1 MFAVSGPGILLLSS
15 FAVPACGLLF
25 VLWKPKKQQSA
36 PKDLPSDVITPSS
49 GGSLRQAKY
58 ESQEEPSSSPAPEYQ
73 VEEEISNEHGTA
85 LGLEGIDTTSL
96 QLDEPEDDELTA
108 TASAVVALGLSEELS
123 SFAQS
128 PATTAHDSSLQNAV
142 AMDAADISAKAT
154 DDDTLSLVASDTA
167 LEELHDELNTP
178 TEIEDDK
185 VVYGVDA
192 TQHPMPPMPPAAP
205 TASIPEKAPRVKKV
219 RNKMATFP
227 FDVSVWDDPLSPRA
241 MRRKQR
247 KAERLEA
254 AVGSKRLRSKD
265 QKDIIGGNTA
275 PVALHYDAAVEK
287 SASDVFLDVWAQASG
302 AEAPDEVGKLVTE
315 RGASRGRRKA
325 ERESRS
331 LEKLT
336 DKRKK
341 KEARDATKQRKVG
354 SASDGVSGFPEDVE
368 TGFGDSAVLA
378 GAEIVDGESVS
389 FTEEGVESPDLEVGT
404 WDVDFEEEDGADA
417 SGKKSKRGVKRAE
430 RESRSLE
437 KLTAKRRKSD
447 GKAAPGD
454 ADSQRTSDL
463 TEDFTGAGE
472 NAVLAADVLETTGVS
487 AWELAAQAETVD
499 PGGNLEAL
507 TWESAAGAA
516 GSSEQGMGVEAVS
529 AWDQAAETASLQG
542 SVVEFTPQAITSS
555 SDLLEMGAAVVIGDG
570 PGQGG
575 DAWFVPEGF
584 DEYEEEPR
592 RRAGRR
598 RKRRGDDD
606 EVEEAVGG
614 GWTDGGVLVEA
625 DENIDF
631 RAYDLPEPVP
641 ARTSVMF
648 GEAE

>member
-1 MFAVSGPGILLLSS
+1 MFAVSGPGILLLSI

-25 VLWKPKKQQSA
+25 VLWKPKKQASA
-36 PKDLPSDVITPSS
+36 TEDLPSDVTAPVN

-58 ESQEEPSSSPAPEYQ
+58 EVQEEPSSIPTPEHQ
-73 VEEEISNEHGTA
+73 VEEEISNEHDTT
-85 LGLEGIDTTSL
+85 LGLEDLAAASL
-96 QLDEPEDDELTA
+96 QLDERGNDEEA
-108 TASAVVALGLSEELS
+108 T
-123 SFAQS
+123 
-128 PATTAHDSSLQNAV
+128 N
-142 AMDAADISAKAT
+142 
-154 DDDTLSLVASDTA
+154 DDTLSLVSSDTA
-167 LEELHDELNTP
+167 LEELRDELNTS
-178 TEIEDDK
+178 TETDGENVAPGLDT
-185 VVYGVDA
+185 
-192 TQHPMPPMPPAAP
+192 TQHPIPPMPPAAP
-205 TASIPEKAPRVKKV
+205 TGSIPEKTPRAKKV

-254 AVGSKRLRSKD
+254 AVGSKRLRSKEQND
-265 QKDIIGGNTA
+265 TTSGNTA
-275 PVALHYDAAVEK
+275 PVALHYDATVEK

-341 KEARDATKQRKVG
+341 KEARDATKPRKGG
-354 SASDGVSGFPEDVE
+354 SVSDGVSGFPEDVE
-368 TGFGDSAVLA
+368 TGFGDGAVLA
-378 GAEIVDGESVS
+378 GAEMVDGESVS
-389 FTEEGVESPDLEVGT
+389 FIEEGVESPDLEVGT
-404 WDVDFEEEDGADA
+404 WDVDFEEEDGAA
-417 SGKKSKRGVKRAE
+417 GTGPKSRRGVKRAE
-430 RESRSLE
+430 RESRALE

-447 GKAAPGD
+447 GKAASDG
-454 ADSQRTSDL
+454 AGGQRTSGL
-463 TEDFTGAGE
+463 TEDLTGVGE
-472 NAVLAADVLETTGVS
+472 RAVLAADIAETTGVS

-499 PGGNLEAL
+499 PSGNSEAL
-507 TWESAAGAA
+507 TWESAAGA
-516 GSSEQGMGVEAVS
+516 SEQGMGVEAVS

-542 SVVEFTPQAITSS
+542 SVVEFSPQAITSS

-575 DAWFVPEGF
+575 AAWFVPEGF

-592 RRAGRR
+592 RRVGRR
-598 RKRRGDDD
+598 RKRRGDD

-648 GEAE
+648 GEEE

>member
-1 MFAVSGPGILLLSS
+1 MFAVSGPGILLLSI

-36 PKDLPSDVITPSS
+36 TEDLHADVIAPSS

-58 ESQEEPSSSPAPEYQ
+58 EVQEEQSSSPVTEHPS
-73 VEEEISNEHGTA
+73 EEEISNEHDIT
-85 LGLEGIDTTSL
+85 LELAGIDATSL

-108 TASAVVALGLSEELS
+108 TASAVVALGLSGELLS
-123 SFAQS
+123 LEQ
-128 PATTAHDSSLQNAV
+128 PPTTTVQDSSLERIADIAEEATADATLSPV
-142 AMDAADISAKAT
+142 SSDAA
-154 DDDTLSLVASDTA
+154 
-167 LEELHDELNTP
+167 LEDLHDELNTS
-178 TEIEDDK
+178 TEGEE
-185 VVYGVDA
+185 VVVGVD
-192 TQHPMPPMPPAAP
+192 TTHHPIPSMPPTAP
-205 TASIPEKAPRVKKV
+205 TASAPEKAPRVKKV

-254 AVGSKRLRSKD
+254 AVGSKRLRSKE
-265 QKDIIGGNTA
+265 QKGVTSSNTA

-287 SASDVFLDVWAQASG
+287 SANDVFLDVWAQASG
-302 AEAPDEVGKLVTE
+302 AEAPDEVGRSVTE

-341 KEARDATKQRKVG
+341 KEARDAAKPRKTSSV
-354 SASDGVSGFPEDVE
+354 SDGVSGFPEDAE

-378 GAEIVDGESVS
+378 GAEIVDGESVP
-389 FTEEGVESPDLEVGT
+389 FVEEGIESPDLEVGT
-404 WDVDFEEEDGADA
+404 WDVDFEEEDGAGGTDP
-417 SGKKSKRGVKRAE
+417 KSKRGVKRAE
-430 RESRSLE
+430 RESRALE
-437 KLTAKRRKSD
+437 KLTAKRRKAD
-447 GKAAPGD
+447 GKAAPGH
-454 ADSQRTSDL
+454 ASSQSASDL
-463 TEDFTGAGE
+463 TEDFTGTGE
-472 NAVLAADVLETTGVS
+472 HAVLAADIVETTGVS
-487 AWELAAQAETVD
+487 AWELAALAETVN
-499 PGGNLEAL
+499 PGGDSEAL
-507 TWESAAGAA
+507 TWESAAGA
-516 GSSEQGMGVEAVS
+516 SEQGMGVEAVS

-542 SVVEFTPQAITSS
+542 SVVEFSPQAITSS
-555 SDLLEMGAAVVIGDG
+555 SDLLEMGAAIVIGDG

-641 ARTSVMF
+641 ARASVMF
-648 GEAE
+648 GEGE

>member
-1 MFAVSGPGILLLSS
+1 MFAVSGPGILLLSI

-36 PKDLPSDVITPSS
+36 TKDLPSDVIAPVN

-58 ESQEEPSSSPAPEYQ
+58 EAQEEPSSTPAPEYQ
-73 VEEEISNEHGTA
+73 VEEEISNEHDTT
-85 LGLEGIDTTSL
+85 LGLEVLDATSL
-96 QLDEPEDDELTA
+96 QLDESEDDGLTA
-108 TASAVVALGLSEELS
+108 KASAVVALGLSEELS
-123 SFAQS
+123 SFEQS
-128 PATTAHDSSLQNAV
+128 PTTTMHDSGLRSE
-142 AMDAADISAKAT
+142 ADIDAKAT
-154 DDDTLSLVASDTA
+154 DDDTVSLVSSETA
-167 LEELHDELNTP
+167 LEELHDELDTS
-178 TEIEDDK
+178 TETEGDK
-185 VVYGVDA
+185 VAPGLDA
-192 TQHPMPPMPPAAP
+192 TQHPIPPMPPTAP
-205 TASIPEKAPRVKKV
+205 TASVPEKAPRAKKV

-254 AVGSKRLRSKD
+254 AVGSKRLRSKE
-265 QKDIIGGNTA
+265 QKDISGGNTA

-331 LEKLT
+331 LEKLA

-341 KEARDATKQRKVG
+341 KEARDATKPRKVG
-354 SASDGVSGFPEDVE
+354 SVSDGVSGFPEDVE
-368 TGFGDSAVLA
+368 SGFGDSAVLA
-378 GAEIVDGESVS
+378 GAEIVDGEGVS
-389 FTEEGVESPDLEVGT
+389 FIGEGVESPDLEVGT
-404 WDVDFEEEDGADA
+404 WDVDFEEEDGADGL
-417 SGKKSKRGVKRAE
+417 SPKSKRGVKRAE
-430 RESRSLE
+430 RESRALE

-447 GKAAPGD
+447 GKAASGD
-454 ADSQRTSDL
+454 AGGQRTSDL
-463 TEDFTGAGE
+463 TEDLTGVGE
-472 NAVLAADVLETTGVS
+472 HAVLAADIAETTGVS

-499 PGGNLEAL
+499 PSSNSEAL

-516 GSSEQGMGVEAVS
+516 GASEQGMGVEAVS

-592 RRAGRR
+592 RRASRR

-641 ARTSVMF
+641 ARASVMF
-648 GEAE
+648 GEEE

>member
-1 MFAVSGPGILLLSS
+1 MFAVSGPGILLLSI
-15 FAVPACGLLF
+15 FAVPACGLLL

-36 PKDLPSDVITPSS
+36 TEDLHADVIAPSS

-58 ESQEEPSSSPAPEYQ
+58 EAQEEQSSSPVTEYP
-73 VEEEISNEHGTA
+73 VKEDISNEHDIA
-85 LGLEGIDTTSL
+85 LELAGIDATSL

-108 TASAVVALGLSEELS
+108 TASAVVALGLSGELVS
-123 SFAQS
+123 LEQ
-128 PATTAHDSSLQNAV
+128 PPTTTVQDSSLESIADIDEEAADDASLSPV
-142 AMDAADISAKAT
+142 SSDAA
-154 DDDTLSLVASDTA
+154 
-167 LEELHDELNTP
+167 LEDLHDGLSTS
-178 TEIEDDK
+178 TETDGEK
-185 VVYGVDA
+185 VVAGVD
-192 TQHPMPPMPPAAP
+192 TTHHPIPPMPPTAP
-205 TASIPEKAPRVKKV
+205 TASAPEKAPRVKKV

-254 AVGSKRLRSKD
+254 AVGSKRLRSKE
-265 QKDIIGGNTA
+265 QKDITSSNTA

-302 AEAPDEVGKLVTE
+302 AEAPDEVGRSVTE

-341 KEARDATKQRKVG
+341 KEARDAAKPRKISSVG
-354 SASDGVSGFPEDVE
+354 DGVSGFSEDVE

-378 GAEIVDGESVS
+378 GAEIIDGESVS
-389 FTEEGVESPDLEVGT
+389 FVEEGIESPDLEVGT
-404 WDVDFEEEDGADA
+404 WDVDFEEEDGD
-417 SGKKSKRGVKRAE
+417 GGTGPKSKRGVKRAE
-430 RESRSLE
+430 RESRALE

-447 GKAAPGD
+447 GKTVSGD
-454 ADSQRTSDL
+454 ASGRSTSDL
-463 TEDFTGAGE
+463 TEDFTGTGE
-472 NAVLAADVLETTGVS
+472 NAVLAADIVETTGVS

-499 PGGNLEAL
+499 PGADSEAL
-507 TWESAAGAA
+507 TWESAAGVA

-542 SVVEFTPQAITSS
+542 SVVEFSPQAITSS
-555 SDLLEMGAAVVIGDG
+555 SDLLEMGAAIVIGDG

-592 RRAGRR
+592 RRVGRR
-598 RKRRGDDD
+598 RKRRGDDV

-641 ARTSVMF
+641 ARASVMF
-648 GEAE
+648 GEDE

>member
-1 MFAVSGPGILLLSS
+1 MFAVSGPGILLLSI

-36 PKDLPSDVITPSS
+36 TENLHADMVAPSS
-49 GGSLRQAKY
+49 GGSLSQAKY
-58 ESQEEPSSSPAPEYQ
+58 ESQEEQSSSPVTEHP
-73 VEEEISNEHGTA
+73 VEEEISNEHDAT
-85 LGLEGIDTTSL
+85 LELEDLDATSL
-96 QLDEPEDDELTA
+96 QLDKPEDDELTA
-108 TASAVVALGLSEELS
+108 TASAVVALGLSGELLS
-123 SFAQS
+123 LEQ
-128 PATTAHDSSLQNAV
+128 PPTTTVQDSSLGRK
-142 AMDAADISAKAT
+142 DAIAEGAT
-154 DDDTLSLVASDTA
+154 DDATLNTVSSDAA
-167 LEELHDELNTP
+167 LEDLHDELNTA
-178 TEIEDDK
+178 TEGEE
-185 VVYGVDA
+185 VVVGVD
-192 TQHPMPPMPPAAP
+192 TTHHPIPPMPPTAP
-205 TASIPEKAPRVKKV
+205 TASAPEKAPRVKKV

-254 AVGSKRLRSKD
+254 AVGSKRLRSKG
-265 QKDIIGGNTA
+265 QKDIASSNTS

-302 AEAPDEVGKLVTE
+302 AEAPDEVGRSVTE

-341 KEARDATKQRKVG
+341 KEARDAAKPRKI
-354 SASDGVSGFPEDVE
+354 SAVSDGVSGFPEDAE

-389 FTEEGVESPDLEVGT
+389 FIEEGIESPELEVGT
-404 WDVDFEEEDGADA
+404 WDVDFEEDDGA
-417 SGKKSKRGVKRAE
+417 GGTGPKSKRGVKRAE
-430 RESRSLE
+430 RESRALE

-447 GKAAPGD
+447 GKAAPGH
-454 ADSQRTSDL
+454 ASGQSASDL
-463 TEDFTGAGE
+463 TEDFTGTGE
-472 NAVLAADVLETTGVS
+472 QAVLAADIIETTGVS

-499 PGGNLEAL
+499 PGGDSEVL
-507 TWESAAGAA
+507 TWESAAGVA

-542 SVVEFTPQAITSS
+542 SVVEFSPQAITSS

-570 PGQGG
+570 PGRGG

-592 RRAGRR
+592 RRVGRR
-598 RKRRGDDD
+598 RKRRGDDV

-641 ARTSVMF
+641 ARASVMF
-648 GEAE
+648 GEDE

>member
-1 MFAVSGPGILLLSS
+1 MFAVSGPGILLLSI
-15 FAVPACGLLF
+15 FAAPACGLLF
-25 VLWKPKKQQSA
+25 VLWKPKKQQDA
-36 PKDLPSDVITPSS
+36 AEDLHSGVVAPSS
-49 GGSLRQAKY
+49 GGSLQQAKY
-58 ESQEEPSSSPAPEYQ
+58 EVLEEPSGIPITEYP
-73 VEEEISNEHGTA
+73 VEEEITDEHGTA
-85 LGLEGIDTTSL
+85 LELAGIDATSL
-96 QLDEPEDDELTA
+96 QLDEPEDDELTT
-108 TASAVVALGLSEELS
+108 TASAVVALGLSGELPGLE
-123 SFAQS
+123 Q
-128 PATTAHDSSLQNAV
+128 PPKTTIHDSSLQSTAGI
-142 AMDAADISAKAT
+142 DKETADEA
-154 DDDTLSLVASDTA
+154 TLSLVSPDAA
-167 LEELHDELNTP
+167 LEDLHDELNTS
-178 TEIEDDK
+178 TETDSEK
-185 VVYGVDA
+185 VVASVD
-192 TQHPMPPMPPAAP
+192 TTHHSIPPMPPTAP
-205 TASIPEKAPRVKKV
+205 TESVTEKAPRAKKV

-265 QKDIIGGNTA
+265 QKDITGGNTA

-341 KEARDATKQRKVG
+341 KEARDAAKPRKA
-354 SASDGVSGFPEDVE
+354 SSISDGVSGFPEDVE

-378 GAEIVDGESVS
+378 GTEIVDGEGVS
-389 FTEEGVESPDLEVGT
+389 FVEEGIESPDLEVGT
-404 WDVDFEEEDGADA
+404 WDVDFEEEDGADEA
-417 SGKKSKRGVKRAE
+417 GPKSKRGVKRAE
-430 RESRSLE
+430 RESRALE

-447 GKAAPGD
+447 GKATPGG
-454 ADSQRTSDL
+454 ASGHSTSDL

-472 NAVLAADVLETTGVS
+472 NAVLAADIAETAEVS

-499 PGGNLEAL
+499 PSSNLEAL

-516 GSSEQGMGVEAVS
+516 GASEQGMGVEAVS

-542 SVVEFTPQAITSS
+542 SVVEFSPQAITSS
-555 SDLLEMGAAVVIGDG
+555 SDLLEMGAAIVIGDG

-641 ARTSVMF
+641 ARASVMF
-648 GEAE
+648 GEDE